1 MERAMRNTLAADG
14 EIFGTTILYA
24 VIIALLAA
32 MTSAMVAVEVPA
44 APRVVQTA
52 QAAPPQ
58 IPSGT
63 RPAGLG

>member
-1 MERAMRNTLAADG
+1 MRNTLAADG

-44 APRVVQTA
+44 VPRVVQTA
-52 QAAPPQ
+52 QNATPLIPPAR
-58 IPSGT
+58 
-63 RPAGLG
+63 RPTGLG